1 MKLKLIKDSEVVV
14 DKDALDL
21 MSKIAVDGENL
32 HLAIE
37 RGEASYYMHE
47 YFEQGIFWVKV
58 KFESLEF
65 PVKIFD
71 SPDHEYNRVCAEEL
85 VELLNQNNEK
95 ED

>member
-1 MKLKLIKDSEVVV
+1 MI
-14 DKDALDL
+14 
-21 MSKIAVDGENL
+21 I
-32 HLAIE
+32 
-37 RGEASYYMHE
+37 
-47 YFEQGIFWVKV
+47 GIFSFALVVAIVAIITMLIGFKHLSKEIV

-71 SPDHEYNRVCAEEL
+71 SPDPEYNRVCAEEL